1 MLRILVIWS
10 KMVLLDGVA
19 IESLVAIKVLQ
30 TLGPSPVVKCIV
42 HYTHWSL
49 YENIEIIDLVL

>member
-1 MLRILVIWS
+1 
-10 KMVLLDGVA
+10 MVLLDSVA